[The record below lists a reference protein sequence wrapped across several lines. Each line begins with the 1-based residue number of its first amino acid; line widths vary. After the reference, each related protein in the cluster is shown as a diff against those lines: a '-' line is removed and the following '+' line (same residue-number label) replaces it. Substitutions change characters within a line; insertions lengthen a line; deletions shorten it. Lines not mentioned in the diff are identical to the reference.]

1 MSSPSPPQQAAC
13 LHFPRAGSTSTCYH
27 VWFFVL
33 FSSSPLVWAL
43 GIELGSSCSQ
53 SKPLQ
58 TEPWRQSLVHPPV
71 RKAIGGEVLLVL
83 SSRTGPRR
91 GVFPLGPGPCPQNSS
106 AQPVTQIDLSAEP
119 RASQA
124 EALGSALWEK
134 QKGEKSG
141 RKLSTGKEACLQ

>member
-1 MSSPSPPQQAAC
+1 M
-13 LHFPRAGSTSTCYH
+13 
-27 VWFFVL
+27 
-33 FSSSPLVWAL
+33 
-43 GIELGSSCSQ
+43 
-53 SKPLQ
+53 
-58 TEPWRQSLVHPPV
+58 HPPV

-83 SSRTGPRR
+83 SSRTGPRH
-91 GVFPLGPGPCPQNSS
+91 GVSPLGPGHCPHDSN

-124 EALGSALWEK
+124 EALGSTLWEK

>member
-1 MSSPSPPQQAAC
+1 MQ
-13 LHFPRAGSTSTCYH
+13 
-27 VWFFVL
+27 
-33 FSSSPLVWAL
+33 AL

-53 SKPLQ
+53 GKPLQ

-71 RKAIGGEVLLVL
+71 REAIGGEVLLVL
-83 SSRTGPRR
+83 SSRTG
-91 GVFPLGPGPCPQNSS
+91 VSPLGPGPRPHDSN
-106 AQPVTQIDLSAEP
+106 AQPVTQVDLSAEP

-141 RKLSTGKEACLQ
+141 RKLGTGKEACLQ